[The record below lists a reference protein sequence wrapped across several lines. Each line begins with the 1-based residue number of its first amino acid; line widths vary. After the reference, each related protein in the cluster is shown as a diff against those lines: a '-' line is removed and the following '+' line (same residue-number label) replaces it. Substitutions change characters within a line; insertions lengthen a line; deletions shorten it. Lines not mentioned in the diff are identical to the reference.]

1 MSWHLTKI
9 VLYQR
14 IISINQFNNV
24 STGFHFC
31 SESTLTMQQLGNLI
45 LLYSF
50 EFII

>member
-14 IISINQFNNV
+14 IISINQFNV
-24 STGFHFC
+24 SIGFHFC